1 MAEQHIFYILGS
13 VFFGLFAI
21 IFLMVVGLIAYIS
34 SVISRIERISERV
47 GREILDSVR
56 ETKGYLRSVSNYG
69 NFSSL
74 IGKAFRMHAKWR
86 KHRASAEDDE

>member
-13 VFFGLFAI
+13 IFFGLFAI
-21 IFLMVVGLIAYIS
+21 IFLMVIGLISYVS

-47 GREILDSVR
+47 GRELLDSVR
-56 ETKGYLRSVSNYG
+56 ETKGYIRSISNYG
-69 NFSSL
+69 SMSSL

-86 KHRASAEDDE
+86 KQRSFDDED